1 MAISYHIITH
11 LPVGSGC
18 EAAER
23 GQKGPYL
30 GAVLGPVPPHMAVQV
45 MLKKN
50 IRAALEVP
58 AEWKAPGMAW
68 VMQMPGAVGTGVEI
82 QSVVFAVMVIEVTA
96 QVLSWGVSAQLGVTQ
111 VASQL
116 ENMMVMRLLAMQ
128 VMKQVTPQANHL
140 WIRVP
145 AGVGTEVDC
154 GHPFH
159 PFWEPTVYE
168 VVWILLDWPALFGG
182 SVDSVQDTRCQGRV
196 LSGSTLLPEGKS
208 LSWKEN

>member
-30 GAVLGPVPPHMAVQV
+30 GAVLGPVPPQVAVQV
-45 MLKKN
+45 MLKK
-50 IRAALEVP
+50 IGAALEVP
-58 AEWKAPGMAW
+58 AQWKAPGMAW
-68 VMQMPGAVGTGVEI
+68 VTQMPGAVGTGVEI
-82 QSVVFAVMVIEVTA
+82 QSVVSAVMVIQVTA

-116 ENMMVMRLLAMQ
+116 ENVMVMRLLAMQ
-128 VMKQVTPQANHL
+128 VMKQVTPQASHL

-154 GHPFH
+154 SYPFH
-159 PFWEPTVYE
+159 PLWEPTVYE
-168 VVWILLDWPALFGG
+168 VVWILLAWPTLFGG
-182 SVDSVQDTRCQGRV
+182 SVDSVQDTHCQGRV
-196 LSGSTLLPEGKS
+196 LSGSTLLPGGKS